1 MVRLDDDRR
10 LGDVED
16 SMKDNQD
23 IPDKL
28 DSMRSKDNNKVNN
41 SKDCSNKDSTTNRN
55 TNYNMKNSSKGIHI
69 RSPRIRKVSRYR
81 S

>member
-41 SKDCSNKDSTTNRN
+41 SKDCS
-55 TNYNMKNSSKGIHI
+55 SKGIHI
-69 RSPRIRKVSRYR
+69 RSLRIRKVSRYR